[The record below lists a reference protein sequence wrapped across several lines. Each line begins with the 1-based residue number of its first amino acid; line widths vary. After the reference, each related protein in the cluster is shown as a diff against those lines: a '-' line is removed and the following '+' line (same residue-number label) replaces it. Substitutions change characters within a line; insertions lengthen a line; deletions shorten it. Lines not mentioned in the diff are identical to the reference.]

1 MTKWMGL
8 DVPFWLIVAV
18 GLGLVLLVIV
28 QAPSSSNSG
37 SRHPNRSAKNK
48 RGKAEEPPASD
59 AARGVGKRLGIG
71 GAVRAGGSRRRVP
84 VTVCVN
90 DVVLRKGPDGDWVAI
105 ESAVRVLALLNEVAS
120 VFLVA
125 WVQSDLDES
134 LVKDIALSSG
144 LTGPSGRDTSDP
156 SAALTANAT
165 GIPEHR
171 LLFCSSHIGQVAVVR
186 QLTPSLHIGGPIAL
200 LEGICRFVPS
210 LLRIDPS
217 AVDPPPET
225 TVSPTAPS
233 EKETGRRDGG
243 YALEWREFKS
253 LAAAAGLESA
263 AGGEAQGAGS
273 SASCSSGAE
282 SDIAAVAGGPR
293 EQGAADDTEKKPGV
307 VLEPSSARGPK
318 PSDGEGVG
326 ETFPPLPTSPP
337 AVS

>member
-1 MTKWMGL
+1 M
-8 DVPFWLIVAV
+8 
-18 GLGLVLLVIV
+18 
-28 QAPSSSNSG
+28 Q
-37 SRHPNRSAKNK
+37 
-48 RGKAEEPPASD
+48 
-59 AARGVGKRLGIG
+59 
-71 GAVRAGGSRRRVP
+71 
-84 VTVCVN
+84 
-90 DVVLRKGPDGDWVAI
+90 VVLRKGRDGDWVAI
-105 ESAVRVLALLNEVAS
+105 ESAVRVLVLLNEVAS

-144 LTGPSGRDTSDP
+144 LTGPSGRDTSGP
-156 SAALTANAT
+156 SATVAANAT

-217 AVDPPPET
+217 AVEPPPEAT
-225 TVSPTAPS
+225 ASPAAPP

-243 YALEWREFKS
+243 YALEWREFRS

-263 AGGEAQGAGS
+263 TGGEAQGAGS
-273 SASCSSGAE
+273 SASCSSGAKQP
-282 SDIAAVAGGPR
+282 DIAAMAGGPC

-307 VLEPSSARGPK
+307 VPEPSSARGSK
-318 PSDGEGVG
+318 PSDVEGVG